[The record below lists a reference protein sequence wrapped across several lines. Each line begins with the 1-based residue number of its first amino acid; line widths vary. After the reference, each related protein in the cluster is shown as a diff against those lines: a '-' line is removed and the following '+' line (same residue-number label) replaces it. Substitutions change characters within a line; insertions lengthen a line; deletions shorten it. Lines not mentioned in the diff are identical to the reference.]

1 MSLSNYRKEFPILSE
16 KIHLGNCSQAPQSIP
31 VLNAM
36 DEYFQNWRKIGMDW
50 DYWMTG
56 VEQAKASFAKLIHA
70 KVDEIAVVSCVSDAV
85 TSIASTFPWQ
95 NRKKVITTE
104 AEFPSVGHV
113 WNSFAKKGLVDLEF
127 ISSDDGLYSP
137 EQLDELLN
145 EDTALVSLH
154 HVGYYNGAK
163 QDVKAFTK
171 KAHEHGAKLFV
182 DAYQSLGTCDI
193 NVKEL
198 DIDMLASG
206 NLKYLLGIPGVAFL
220 YVKRE
225 LAEQIEPAMT
235 GWFGRVNPFYFDAT
249 HLDFAEGAKRF
260 NTGTPPVIAAF
271 AARGGMDFILDVGM
285 DRIEKRLLELSQF
298 TLDGAN
304 RRGLEIASPLD
315 ALKKGASTAIRV
327 GDAHRVESYLA
338 ENQVIG
344 SARADVIRLAP
355 HFFTEEHEIDRAL
368 DLVAESLKQ

>member
-1 MSLSNYRKEFPILSE
+1 MSLSAYRDQFPILKE
-16 KIHLGNCSQAPQSIP
+16 KIHLGNCSQAPQSLP

-36 DEYFQNWRKIGMDW
+36 EEYFYNWRTIGMDW

-56 VEQAKASFAKLIHA
+56 VDRAKASFAKMIHA
-70 KVDEIAVVSCVSDAV
+70 EPDEIAVVSCVSDAV

-113 WNSFAKKGLVDLEF
+113 WNSFAKKNLLDVAFL
-127 ISSDDGLYSP
+127 SSEDGLYSAD
-137 EQLDELLN
+137 QLDSVID
-145 EDTALVSLH
+145 EDTALVSIH
-154 HVGYYNGAK
+154 HVGYYNAAK
-163 QDVKAFTK
+163 QDLAAFAN
-171 KAHEHGAKLFV
+171 KAHQFGAKLFV

-220 YVKRE
+220 YVKKE

-235 GWFGRVNPFYFDAT
+235 GWFGRINPFYFNAT

-271 AARGGMDFILDVGM
+271 AARGGMDFLLEVGI
-285 DRIEKRLLELSQF
+285 DRIEQRILELSRY
-298 TLDGAN
+298 TINGASK
-304 RRGLEIASPLD
+304 RGLEIASPLD
-315 ALKKGASTAIRV
+315 SKLKGASTAIRV
-327 GDAHRVESYLA
+327 GDAHKVEVYLA

-355 HFFTEEHEIDRAL
+355 HFFTEEQEIDRAL
-368 DLVAESLKQ
+368 DLVVESLAK

>member
-1 MSLSNYRKEFPILSE
+1 MSLSNYRKEFPILNE

-31 VLNAM
+31 VINAM
-36 DEYFQNWRKIGMDW
+36 DEYFQNWRKVGMDW

-56 VEQAKASFAKLIHA
+56 VERAKASFAKLIHA
-70 KVDEIAVVSCVSDAV
+70 DVDEIAVVSCVSDAV
-85 TSIASTFPWQ
+85 TSIASTFPWN

-113 WNSFAKKGLVDLEF
+113 WNSFAKKGLVDLAF
-127 ISSDDGLYSP
+127 LSSDDGLYSP
-137 EQLDELLN
+137 EQLDGLLDK
-145 EDTALVSLH
+145 DTALISIH
-154 HVGYYNGAK
+154 HVGYYNSAK
-163 QDVKAFTK
+163 QDVRAFAK

-193 NVKEL
+193 NVKDL

-271 AARGGMDFILDVGM
+271 AARGGMDFLLDVGM
-285 DRIEKRLLELSQF
+285 DRIEKRVLELSQF
-298 TLDGAN
+298 TLDGAKK
-304 RRGLEIASPLD
+304 RGLEIASPLD
-315 ALKKGASTAIRV
+315 PLKKGASTAIRV
-327 GDAHRVESYLA
+327 GDAHKVESYLA
-338 ENQVIG
+338 ENHVIG

-368 DLVAESLKQ
+368 DLVQKA